1 MLWALCFFYSFYS
14 SDLLFI
20 VLYKCTS
27 SNVQNSI
34 YQIKARVQ
42 ITINHTKQIE
52 KERVKTTPPKEKKN
66 IFFHLC
72 IYLFIES
79 HKVEYNTRKK
89 NKPGKKAPYIRRSA
103 YKCMQ
108 IFVLWYSTAWRS
120 GWIYQIKM
128 QRQSQSQKY
137 GWNSNTLKFE
147 HLDCFRTFT
156 DTKMQLFVCRFFI
169 VLDFFW
175 VFI

>member
-1 MLWALCFFYSFYS
+1 MFAWKSTIFNRLLPFVCSNVSRCSWASVNRVWISHTQKPRFHARWELLLKEMSTDYIKNISKLITPLLSAVGSLFFYSFYS
-14 SDLLFI
+14 SDSLFI

-52 KERVKTTPPKEKKN
+52 KERAKTTRPTEKKH
-66 IFFHLC
+66 FHLC

-89 NKPGKKAPYIRRSA
+89 I
-103 YKCMQ
+103 
-108 IFVLWYSTAWRS
+108 T
-120 GWIYQIKM
+120 
-128 QRQSQSQKY
+128 
-137 GWNSNTLKFE
+137 
-147 HLDCFRTFT
+147 
-156 DTKMQLFVCRFFI
+156 
-169 VLDFFW
+169 
-175 VFI
+175 